1 MDVILAEGLE
11 GLISKKKLQ
20 IEKNVTELKHITKLI
35 PSKLICLVQMVYVI
49 EPISKNKLMILKVI
63 QRGVVNDGKGGELW
77 S

>member
-35 PSKLICLVQMVYVI
+35 PSKLICLVQMV
-49 EPISKNKLMILKVI
+49 
-63 QRGVVNDGKGGELW
+63 
-77 S
+77 